1 MTWSKQ
7 KSSKV
12 FISLN
17 KPYTIEQKRNFNTTT
32 IIETKIK
39 VKNLVNKHSTKEEV
53 RKQQITNLNSGR
65 LD

>member
-1 MTWSKQ
+1 MSKQ